1 MNNWASTGG
10 SGVQVWDP
18 ETNGYYDVGTERGAA
33 IQAKQR
39 ERMVGQ
45 LQKTVSTQQ
54 NLANAEVE
62 ADAQNYEAEQNR
74 AAGQAAFQ
82 TAMAQAGSRRAPGG
96 GIARGGMGRRGIS
109 LNAATGGL
117 AAANAAARR
126 KAQQGLAS
134 ARVAANP
141 EVMAAQQQLDMLKPG
156 ATGATSS
163 MLMHQKRLR

>member
-1 MNNWASTGG
+1 MNTWASTGG
-10 SGVQVWDP
+10 TGVKIMDP
-18 ETNGYYDVGTERGAA
+18 VTGQYVDTGSAEG
-33 IQAKQR
+33 QAYLNKQR
-39 ERMVGQ
+39 GIMTGQ
-45 LQKTVSTQQ
+45 LQKQISAQQ

-109 LNAATGGL
+109 LNQATGGL

-126 KAQQGLAS
+126 KAQQGLAN

-141 EVMAAQQQLDMLKPG
+141 EVMAAQQQLDAMKANTPALPAYAKPRRIG
-156 ATGATSS
+156 G
-163 MLMHQKRLR
+163 